1 MRKILL
7 LFLIGLC
14 QFLLVS
20 PAIAQNKNVNTP
32 QNQYKYEQKVLR
44 QEEIE
49 KYERSL
55 LPQSGLMT
63 VEDYENLSKDI
74 PNSDKVIQPY
84 KAPKDIKMKYVP
96 QQTYKLVRYNDPPG
110 SAELKLS
117 RKFRYD
123 RQQNCG
129 AITSPN
135 LDLMVYPVVY
145 YYALNQC
152 TASDLFIIPL
162 DKSLPD
168 VDRVLRANV
177 IKRIQ
182 TPILS
187 TPKEIR
193 ERFTFR
199 TLTPVDFSPDGTKLA
214 VKEKIGNVNDG
225 IWKTNLW
232 VYDFMTNQVKEL
244 SEIRDAIK
252 FYWMNTNGIML
263 DEKRWDITPLGFDA
277 NDPERIVV
285 NAYGFTG
292 KAPKFLGTWSI
303 DYKGENTQ
311 LVSLF
316 EPKANIS
323 MSGFKAVPS
332 GVVDPAKIMADEK
345 QEDKQLKQKRKQE
358 TKDKKNDIKKKKAAL
373 KQRLK
378 EMQKGEQ
385 EGLRQYNQQ
394 MNKSGITGVN

>member
-14 QFLLVS
+14 QFLLIN
-20 PAIAQNKNVNTP
+20 PAVAQQKNFNTP

-63 VEDYENLSKDI
+63 VEEYENLSKDI
-74 PNSDKVIQPY
+74 PNADKVIQPY
-84 KAPKDIKMKYVP
+84 KPPRDIKMKYVP
-96 QQTYKLVRYNDPPG
+96 QPTYKLVRYNDPPG

-117 RKFRYD
+117 RKFKFD
-123 RQQNCG
+123 RQQNCT

-135 LDLMVYPVVY
+135 MDLMVYPVVY

-152 TASDLFIIPL
+152 TASDLFVIPL

-168 VDRVLRANV
+168 LDRVLRANI

-232 VYDFMTNQVKEL
+232 VYDFMTNQAREL
-244 SEIRDAIK
+244 PEIRDAIK

-345 QEDKQLKQKRKQE
+345 QEDKQLKQKKKQE
-358 TKDKKNDIKKKKAAL
+358 AKDKKNDIKKKKAAL
-373 KQRLK
+373 QKRLK
-378 EMQKGEQ
+378 EMQKVEQ
-385 EGLRQYNQQ
+385 EGLQQYNQQ
-394 MNKSGITGVN
+394 MNKSGITGAN